1 MGMGCEALLC
11 VADRDAATD
20 NIIPGRF
27 SQRIPLDA
35 AALMPGGAEA
45 VKACAAMARANQTH
59 DPGAQLIRVYPSC
72 VFSGE
77 RLPDIRN
84 QAVLNVA
91 DTSSA
96 AATTLTVRITFPESA
111 LSRCALRCR
120 VNGLSVAISIVSA
133 HRQFT
138 AQSAS
143 HKEME
148 AMTLV
153 VNIAAA
159 GVDGVAMLELVR
171 SSSNEPGSLGL
182 EQQLHTHLNPLNTV
196 DQGNFGGDHHFK
208 NTPPCDLSG
217 VPVGLPA
224 MPVLLIS
231 DPEVHAALEKLL
243 QEQSDF
249 GRRASTLYGVGATL
263 LRGTASPQHALRF
276 MCWAASK
283 GCTGRALTRRLL
295 SLYSATAIITSEK
308 DAAFLLLHAAAAG
321 DMGTVL
327 EVLYY
332 CGEAAEVRGFE
343 TDELAIFPCTDG
355 ETPLHRAAAL
365 YERSG
370 NADVMYELL
379 GTLAE
384 PLAWTLG
391 SLDRPQLTGSTL
403 IADAVGAAVA
413 TLVGVSRR
421 HLLSNIRAATPWSS
435 TTAAIVQE
443 AISACPFP
451 GGATP
456 YESARAAITLEMLS
470 CTSSATR
477 LLNAAICFDADNDAA
492 DSTAGAGDA
501 ARCSVYDDEG
511 DALLSTIFPTG
522 TAMRAFVATACKRWP
537 TLGCDRTVS
546 GSVNSVRE
554 WTSRGVRQFRS
565 VMSWLGRHGPNGNSS
580 LFLDYNPDQEQLWMD
595 YRTRSQI
602 ATDHMAFTFMVVF
615 MVVDLVRDLNTS
627 LLGSIDQQ
635 ATRAMTDEF
644 LQDLRIP
651 CMYTALIFFFKRY
664 SLWYSRH
671 RETAIYVGRLMAVL
685 SILGS
690 NRLVSP
696 QDGSEFRRITLFFT
710 LNLFPA
716 FYPIRADR
724 HLFIQV
730 INTIVMLM
738 CGGGHSYTVTSYWAL
753 RSVLACASFVITL
766 LLEVQSRRSFAL
778 KQEQELVASEQRR
791 TEGQQSDTKGRE
803 DWFKW
808 GTYSD
813 YHSKPATRDG
823 IAHTDAKKTT

>member
-1 MGMGCEALLC
+1 
-11 VADRDAATD
+11 
-20 NIIPGRF
+20 
-27 SQRIPLDA
+27 
-35 AALMPGGAEA
+35 
-45 VKACAAMARANQTH
+45 
-59 DPGAQLIRVYPSC
+59 
-72 VFSGE
+72 
-77 RLPDIRN
+77 
-84 QAVLNVA
+84 
-91 DTSSA
+91 
-96 AATTLTVRITFPESA
+96 
-111 LSRCALRCR
+111 
-120 VNGLSVAISIVSA
+120 
-133 HRQFT
+133 
-138 AQSAS
+138 
-143 HKEME
+143 
-148 AMTLV
+148 
-153 VNIAAA
+153 
-159 GVDGVAMLELVR
+159 
-171 SSSNEPGSLGL
+171 
-182 EQQLHTHLNPLNTV
+182 
-196 DQGNFGGDHHFK
+196 
-208 NTPPCDLSG
+208 
-217 VPVGLPA
+217 
-224 MPVLLIS
+224 
-231 DPEVHAALEKLL
+231 
-243 QEQSDF
+243 
-249 GRRASTLYGVGATL
+249 
-263 LRGTASPQHALRF
+263 
-276 MCWAASK
+276 
-283 GCTGRALTRRLL
+283 
-295 SLYSATAIITSEK
+295 
-308 DAAFLLLHAAAAG
+308 
-321 DMGTVL
+321 MGTVL

-511 DALLSTIFPTG
+511 DALLSTIFPPG